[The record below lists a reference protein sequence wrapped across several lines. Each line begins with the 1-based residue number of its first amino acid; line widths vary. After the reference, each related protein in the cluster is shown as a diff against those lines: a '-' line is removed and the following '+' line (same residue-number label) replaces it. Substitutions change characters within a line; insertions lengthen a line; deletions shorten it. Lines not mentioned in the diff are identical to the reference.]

1 MTEPQNMAHID
12 VYDLNF
18 DVGNPRIADLLE
30 TYSGAIT
37 AEQIALA
44 LMPGGQ
50 SFVSLREAIRTHG
63 GIINPI
69 KVNKTDDGYTVFEG
83 NTRLAIYRDF
93 KESSIPGD
101 WSKIPSMVYEN
112 LSSLEIDRLRLQDH
126 LIGTRE
132 WSPFAKA
139 KYLHHL
145 STEEGMPLE
154 DLVSFCGG
162 NKSQTVRMIDAYV
175 SMETHFR
182 QAIRNDPNL
191 NEDDDFDT
199 RKFTAFEEFEK
210 PNRKMAVVKAGYSE
224 LDFASWVA
232 NGKFDRNEDVRDLPK
247 ILGDRQACKEFLENG
262 SRAAKRF
269 LHVDPQKILK
279 SITVAN
285 LCRALSQ
292 AVQELSLSELNS
304 IKDEEEEVDAI
315 QDALSDLT
323 FFVQR
328 HLQD

>member
-1 MTEPQNMAHID
+1 MTAPQNMAHID
-12 VYDLNF
+12 IYELSF

-30 TYSGAIT
+30 TYSGSIT
-37 AEQIALA
+37 VDQIALA

-63 GIINPI
+63 AIINPI
-69 KVNKTDDGYTVFEG
+69 KVNKSEDGYTVFEG

-93 KESSIPGD
+93 HESGAQGD
-101 WSKIPSMVYEN
+101 WSTIPCMVYEN
-112 LSSLEIDRLRLQDH
+112 LSNLEIDRLRLQDH

-139 KYLHHL
+139 RYLNHL

-162 NKSQTVRMIDAYV
+162 NKSHTIRMIDAYI
-175 SMETHFR
+175 SMENNYR
-182 QAIRNDPNL
+182 RAIRDDPNL

-210 PNRKMAVVKAGYSE
+210 PNRKMAVAKAGFNE

-247 ILGDRQACKEFLENG
+247 ILGDRQARKEFLENG

-269 LHVDPQKILK
+269 LHVDPEKILK
-279 SITVAN
+279 TITVGN

-292 AVQELSLSELNS
+292 AVQELPLSELND
-304 IKDEEEEVDAI
+304 IRDEQEEVDAI

-323 FFVQR
+323 LFVRR